1 MRSNLRRIETHAA
14 ASLFSAQ
21 VAPGHADQQVI
32 AMITTQLSTFLTPDE
47 SFEVGQ
53 TTRHHFE
60 QFGLRSTVAS
70 RQTIGS
76 DLLNSTVQIYP
87 ADSVKR
93 DSANWEGIVTE
104 TVYAPTQSRVEFWF
118 DAPVHLLVMYDYG
131 ARREGETSISGLAP
145 SRLRNFAHKL
155 TFAPAGHTYREWH
168 ETSVPM
174 RITYCTSTRSGSNSG
189 RGGCSLRAK
198 GIRRGSRP
206 LGDRGETEERD

>member
-1 MRSNLRRIETHAA
+1 
-14 ASLFSAQ
+14 
-21 VAPGHADQQVI
+21 VI
-32 AMITTQLSTFLTPDE
+32 AVMTTHLSTLPTRDK
-47 SFEVGQ
+47 SFEVG
-53 TTRHHFE
+53 TTQHHFE
-60 QFGLRSTVAS
+60 QFELRSTAAS
-70 RQTIGS
+70 LQPVGS
-76 DLLNSTVQIYP
+76 VLDSTVQIYP
-87 ADSVKR
+87 TESVKR
-93 DSANWEGIVTE
+93 ERASWDGIVTE
-104 TVYAPTQSRVEFWF
+104 TIYAAAQSRVEFRF

-131 ARREGETSISGLAP
+131 ARREGETSVGELAP
-145 SRLRNFAHKL
+145 SRLRNFASKL